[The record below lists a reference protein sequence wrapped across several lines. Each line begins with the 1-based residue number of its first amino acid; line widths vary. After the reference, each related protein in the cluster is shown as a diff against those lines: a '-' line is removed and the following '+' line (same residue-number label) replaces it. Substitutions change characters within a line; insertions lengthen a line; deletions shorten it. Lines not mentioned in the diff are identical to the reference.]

1 MSGQLVG
8 EVLDARAER
17 LADLSQAQTLALVAI
32 AEKCHAD
39 SRQGSVRLSHI
50 QAAIGKSQRTTV
62 RTLEQLKDREL
73 IRVVKRGY
81 KSHGVAR
88 ASIYELSALTPPK
101 VAQPTSGAY
110 ATQDGATNGHVLTPN
125 PDVLTPSMGGVLDG
139 SIDGSI
145 DGREARA
152 CASGEPL
159 DVETVPDPGNALS
172 LISNLSE
179 QQNNVIDAEL
189 VDNEPDD
196 PEPTATAP
204 RTCPTAPASHAAP
217 ARSHGSITKP
227 GARAKANGCSYNS
240 ERPQQLGAT
249 NPPSNPNPSTAA
261 RGAKTAGSSS
271 TAPARKCCTSATT
284 TAGAAKPP
292 PQSSRSSKDA
302 KRRTTRRGSHRD
314 RARRAPGR
322 CRRAHRSRL
331 RQRRRPAHLRRP
343 DGARR
348 DTFVKLIN
356 HRQGRTQP

>member
-125 PDVLTPSMGGVLDG
+125 PDVLTPNPDVLTPSMGGVLDG

-196 PEPTATAP
+196 PEPDRHCATHMPYGTSKSCRA
-204 RTCPTAPASHAAP
+204 CKV
-217 ARSHGSITKP
+217 ARLNHEAWS
-227 GARAKANGCSYNS
+227 ARQS
-240 ERPQQLGAT
+240 ERLLLQLRAA
-249 NPPSNPNPSTAA
+249 TAA
-261 RGAKTAGSSS
+261 RRDKPAEQPKPQHRCPWCKDGGLVLDSTGAQMLYVCHHDGRRSE
-271 TAPARKCCTSATT
+271 ATPT
-284 TAGAAKPP
+284 ELAEL
-292 PQSSRSSKDA
+292 
-302 KRRTTRRGSHRD
+302 KRRQEKNNPEGIT
-314 RARRAPGR
+314 P
-322 CRRAHRSRL
+322 
-331 RQRRRPAHLRRP
+331 
-343 DGARR
+343 
-348 DTFVKLIN
+348 
-356 HRQGRTQP
+356 